1 MGTLGQSLINNQLT
15 ETHVNF
21 LLHLLWELIIV
32 VWGRSPCFV
41 LFCFLLVSAFSSG
54 GGEGGA
60 IVLQM
65 ETRESYRLGKCFYH
79 PAGPRPTSSLITKF
93 KMKGGEKVRQQ
104 TGGDYHMADNAEVF
118 CMCMRRLPH
127 DRNCTG
133 ILHVHEAITT
143 WQTLHR
149 YSACVEQLIQ
159 STALLQTKGQHFLEV
174 LEN

>member
-15 ETHVNF
+15 ETHINF

-32 VWGRSPCFV
+32 VWRRSPCFV

-54 GGEGGA
+54 GGEGDA

-93 KMKGGEKVRQQ
+93 KMKGGEHTEKVRQQ
-104 TGGDYHMADNAEVF
+104 TWGNYHMADTAEVF
-118 CMCMRRLPH
+118 CKCMRWLLYRH
-127 DRNCTG
+127 CTG
-133 ILHVHEAITT
+133 ILHVWNSLSNPQHCYR
-143 WQTLHR
+143 QR
-149 YSACVEQLIQ
+149 G
-159 STALLQTKGQHFLEV
+159 STSSKF
-174 LEN
+174 